1 MFCSVDLLRDPR
13 AYPKVEPDDVAD
25 WGPYKALRPY
35 IMRKKKRYSERR
47 GPRQW
52 DPYKSL
58 GVQAKARGAT
68 TLSPLTPISNTSKRF

>member
-13 AYPKVEPDDVAD
+13 VYPKLEPDEVTD

-35 IMRKKKRYSERR
+35 IMRKKRYSERL
-47 GPRQW
+47 GPTQW
-52 DPYKSL
+52 DPFKSL
-58 GVQAKARGAT
+58 GVQAKARGRT